1 MPPRASPL
9 AVSKSKSRHH
19 TRVGTIIAV
28 SKPICIQ
35 SLFLSLAPV
44 ITSRQQSLLYQP
56 PCRNH
61 SVSYQ
66 LAHHHRHPIIYYINT
81 HLSFDSTHFEV
92 QDSFLYQHQSQDT
105 SCLADTDLFLR
116 TMDHH
121 HQDTFCIIAFN
132 REGGDQHHYYHPIQ
146 NRGTQGQ

>member
-1 MPPRASPL
+1 MRYLL
-9 AVSKSKSRHH
+9 APALLLYQNQKSRHH

-66 LAHHHRHPIIYYINT
+66 LAHHHCHPIIYYINT
-81 HLSFDSTHFEV
+81 HLSFNSTHFEV

-116 TMDHH
+116 TMDH
-121 HQDTFCIIAFN
+121 QDTFCTAFS
-132 REGGDQHHYYHPIQ
+132 REGGYQYHNSLPRIDVQ
-146 NRGTQGQ
+146 SR